1 VLSCFK
7 SHRSTGKNL
16 PNPPVPVVE
25 KCKACESARCGG
37 VACQVV
43 TVVMTCDFFDF
54 WRGDG
59 PRAPQ
64 TTSNA
69 NALVTPPPPFLW
81 THQPNKQDP
90 PALPPHAYGQLA
102 HTHVSHRL
110 APHSHAQAD
119 CLGPPQATTSTTS
132 KNGRGRG
139 VCQGMECPAGG
150 LRQDPGPR
158 SDAARYVC
166 GGGVFELLAS
176 PSILYSNPLPL
187 IPCCH
192 PALQVPSSATRTRA
206 WPKPWQIFRPASPL
220 PRKPSKSKAWAL

>member
-1 VLSCFK
+1 V
-7 SHRSTGKNL
+7 R
-16 PNPPVPVVE
+16 
-25 KCKACESARCGG
+25 
-37 VACQVV
+37 CQVV

-54 WRGDG
+54 LARRWARGRRRQQAMPMPLSLRLLPFFG
-59 PRAPQ
+59 LISQ
-64 TTSNA
+64 TSKTRRHYLHILPDSLLTLTS
-69 NALVTPPPPFLW
+69 PI
-81 THQPNKQDP
+81 
-90 PALPPHAYGQLA
+90 ALPRTA
-102 HTHVSHRL
+102 THRRTAL
-110 APHSHAQAD
+110 D
-119 CLGPPQATTSTTS
+119 PQATTSTTASSSSPPSPAPTS

-176 PSILYSNPLPL
+176 PSILYSSPLPL

-192 PALQVPSSATRTRA
+192 PAPQVPSSATRTRA

-220 PRKPSKSKAWAL
+220 PRKPSKSKVWAL